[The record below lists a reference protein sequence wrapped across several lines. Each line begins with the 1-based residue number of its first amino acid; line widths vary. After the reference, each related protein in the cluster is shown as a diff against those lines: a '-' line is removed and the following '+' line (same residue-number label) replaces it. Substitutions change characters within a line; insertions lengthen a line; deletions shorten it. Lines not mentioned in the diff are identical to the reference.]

1 MLGRA
6 RLTLADVVHEFRKSL
21 SRRRTTSCR
30 GDCDTRVLR
39 RSARARRGVVHTGHG
54 ARGAAAGWCHA
65 RRPEF
70 LPMITRLLALLLL
83 AATALATAA
92 PQAPALVLAP
102 EAADW
107 KALACAA
114 LVALYVARR
123 RSHWRAG

>member
-1 MLGRA
+1 
-6 RLTLADVVHEFRKSL
+6 
-21 SRRRTTSCR
+21 
-30 GDCDTRVLR
+30 
-39 RSARARRGVVHTGHG
+39 
-54 ARGAAAGWCHA
+54 
-65 RRPEF
+65 
-70 LPMITRLLALLLL
+70 MISRLLALLLL